1 MPIDKRM
8 LEDFIENVL
17 KPLTDEE
24 TANKIA
30 EDVKKSVEELE
41 KKADKAVKEFSE
53 EVINY
58 IIQSVK
64 SLYQYVLSTLP
75 YVLPPFYELMK
86 TADIVSQITAHEVLK
101 KNLLANP
108 NAEINIADVQTL
120 IEVIYKYP
128 ERYTELRDYI
138 LQSGYSDKQLNI
150 MLSNTIRPLTPE
162 QALYLYKLGE
172 LDEEEF
178 RTQLQQNLLDIGLT
192 EKFKKL
198 ATNLLSDTDIRDSYL
213 RGLMSSDELIE
224 YLKKKG
230 YTDED
235 IGRLIS
241 LFWIIPSPSDL
252 ITMAVREAFNEEA
265 IQKFNLLEE
274 FPQEFK
280 EWAEKQGLSEYWAK
294 KYWVAHWRLPSLT
307 EGFEMFHRR
316 VIDRDTLKALLK
328 YADYPEF
335 WRDKLIQ
342 ISYNP
347 LTRVDIRRA
356 YDLSLLSTQEVYEAY
371 LDLGYSP
378 ENAQKLT
385 EIAINEVITEERNK
399 LRTELIESYEL
410 GYITLEELREYLTQ
424 LKYPEPVVE
433 ILVSYAEYRKHN
445 NYVKTLIR
453 GIERQFVRG
462 DISETEAENR
472 LANLGIE
479 PRDIV
484 MYIDKWTA
492 KKIDKEKTL
501 TKEDIKQLYHKRV
514 INREQAFEKL
524 IRLGYSEENAEL
536 LLKLWE

>member
-1 MPIDKRM
+1 M
-8 LEDFIENVL
+8 
-17 KPLTDEE
+17 
-24 TANKIA
+24 
-30 EDVKKSVEELE
+30 
-41 KKADKAVKEFSE
+41 
-53 EVINY
+53 
-58 IIQSVK
+58 
-64 SLYQYVLSTLP
+64 
-75 YVLPPFYELMK
+75 
-86 TADIVSQITAHEVLK
+86 
-101 KNLLANP
+101 
-108 NAEINIADVQTL
+108 
-120 IEVIYKYP
+120 YKYP
-128 ERYTELRDYI
+128 ERYTELRDFL

-178 RTQLQQNLLDIGLT
+178 RLQLQQNLLDLSLT

-213 RGLMSSDELIE
+213 RGLMSSEEMIE
-224 YLKKKG
+224 YFRKKG

-265 IQKFNLLEE
+265 IQRFNLLEE

-307 EGFEMFHRR
+307 EAFEMFHRR
-316 VIDRDTLKALLK
+316 VIDRNTLKMLLK

-399 LRTELIESYEL
+399 LRSELIESYEL